1 MNEKLWNFKFCSV
14 IFINSLISFSFY
26 MITTILMVY
35 LTGIGVNLSKAG
47 LIVGLFSIT
56 SLFIRP
62 FTGYITDQFNRKK
75 LLIIGN
81 FFVAI
86 SIMAYVI
93 TDNLMVIILF
103 RVIHGIAFGINSTA
117 IVAMASEYIPSKRF
131 NEGIGYLG
139 LGQVIA
145 SAVGPG
151 LGVALMVQ
159 YGIKYAFYV
168 SALFSL
174 FTMLYLLLFHYSK
187 MIKESKSHKI
197 LLQDIISLNVLDYA
211 FIAGVYSF
219 MNGGIAAFLVIY
231 AQGKSIEDVSIY
243 FTVSA
248 VFLFLARPLSGKIV
262 DKMGLKYI
270 VYPGIIMTIISLIFL
285 ASADSLAMILVSA
298 VIRALAQG
306 AVQPL
311 LQAASIKKVGI
322 EKSGLATST
331 FYLGGDIGQGA
342 GPMIGGVIA
351 KWYGYEE
358 VFYLCVL
365 LMILALVVFY
375 FSNRKE
381 GKKQH
386 NCLS

>member
-1 MNEKLWNFKFCSV
+1 
-14 IFINSLISFSFY
+14 
-26 MITTILMVY
+26 
-35 LTGIGVNLSKAG
+35 
-47 LIVGLFSIT
+47 
-56 SLFIRP
+56 
-62 FTGYITDQFNRKK
+62 
-75 LLIIGN
+75 
-81 FFVAI
+81 
-86 SIMAYVI
+86 MAYVI
-93 TDNLMVIILF
+93 TDNLTIIILF
-103 RVIHGIAFGINSTA
+103 RIIHGIAFGINSTA
-117 IVAMASEYIPSKRF
+117 IVAMASEYIPLKKF

-151 LGVALMVQ
+151 LGVAVMEQ
-159 YGIKYAFYV
+159 FGIRYAFYI

-174 FTMLYLLLFHYSK
+174 ITILYLILFQYSGK
-187 MIKESKSHKI
+187 KKESKPHKI
-197 LLQDIISLNVLDYA
+197 SFYDIISFKVLDYA

-231 AQGKSIEDVSIY
+231 AQEKSIENVSIY

-248 VFLFLARPLSGKIV
+248 VFLFLARPISGKIV
-262 DKMGLKYI
+262 DKKGLNYI
-270 VYPGIIMTIISLIFL
+270 VYPGILLTITSLIILSF
-285 ASADSLAMILVSA
+285 ANSLSMILVSA

-306 AVQPL
+306 SVQPL

-358 VFYLCVL
+358 IFYLCIL
-365 LMILALVVFY
+365 LMIFALVVFHLN
-375 FSNRKE
+375 NREE
-381 GKKQH
+381 GKWQH
-386 NCLS
+386 

>member
-1 MNEKLWNFKFCSV
+1 MDEKLWNFKFCSV
-14 IFINSLISFSFY
+14 FLINALISFSFY

-35 LTGIGVNLSKAG
+35 LVGIGASLSKAG
-47 LIVGLFSIT
+47 IIVGLFSIT

-62 FTGYITDQFNRKK
+62 FTGYITDKYNRKM

-81 FFVAI
+81 FLVAL
-86 SIMAYVI
+86 SIIAYVI
-93 TDNLMVIILF
+93 TDNLIIIILF
-103 RVIHGIAFGINSTA
+103 RIIHGIAFGINSTA

-131 NEGIGYLG
+131 NEGIGNLG

-151 LGVALMVQ
+151 LGVVVMNQ
-159 YGIKYAFYV
+159 FGIEYAFYI
-168 SALFSL
+168 SGLFSL
-174 FTMLYLLLFHYSK
+174 ITMLYLVLFPYLGK
-187 MIKESKSHKI
+187 KKESENHKI
-197 LLQDIISLNVLDYA
+197 SFHDIISFKVLDYA

-219 MNGGIAAFLVIY
+219 MNGGIAAFLILY
-231 AQGKSIEDVSIY
+231 AQEKSIGDVSVY

-248 VFLFLARPLSGKIV
+248 LFLFLARPISGKIV
-262 DKMGLKYI
+262 DRKGLNYV
-270 VYPGIIMTIISLIFL
+270 VYPGIVLTIVSLIIL
-285 ASADSLAMILVSA
+285 AFANSLAMILVSA

-358 VFYLCVL
+358 IFYLCIL
-365 LMILALVVFY
+365 LMIFALIVFHLN
-375 FSNRKE
+375 NRVEEK
-381 GKKQH
+381 
-386 NCLS
+386 